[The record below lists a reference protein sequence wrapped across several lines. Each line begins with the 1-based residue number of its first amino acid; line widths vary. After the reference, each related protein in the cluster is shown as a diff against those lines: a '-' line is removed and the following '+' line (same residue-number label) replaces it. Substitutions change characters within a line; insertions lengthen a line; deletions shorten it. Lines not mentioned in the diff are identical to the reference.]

1 MLVSVIRQIPGK
13 YRFFTS
19 LTGKRR
25 MRFVVPVLLLN
36 ITFVIFYPSLIHGMA
51 LDGMTATGI
60 RPLRYGLHLGVLS
73 IFFAFGLLVWV
84 LYIDT
89 NVGRAVPGWSSLMVV
104 VLFFSSIQFILIGLL
119 GSTSEKYSCR

>member
-1 MLVSVIRQIPGK
+1 
-13 YRFFTS
+13 
-19 LTGKRR
+19 
-25 MRFVVPVLLLN
+25 
-36 ITFVIFYPSLIHGMA
+36 MA

-84 LYIDT
+84 LYMHTI
-89 NVGRAVPGWSSLMVV
+89 VGRTVPGWSSLMVV

-119 GSTSEKYSCR
+119 GEYVGTVFLQVSGRRGYLIAAEASMDPVPDQCTR